1 MILKET
7 VVEAIRSSFPTEPTP
22 PEETISGGS
31 LDPDVR
37 AFAVTLRSKPWDNV
51 TLADLRSDVLGI
63 TRLSDDGWYYYLPSY
78 LFYSV
83 NEYFR
88 MDFVVDILLESLISP
103 DYGDLTEDEW
113 ILLEKSNEKSE
124 LRDELKEITLK
135 AKNDANDLKLQRIA
149 EERYRQRIARLT
161 ARQLEAILLFLGW
174 LRQEHGEDAPK
185 SLISKAEISI
195 QEAFGSDTQGRDI
208 I

>member
-1 MILKET
+1 MISNET
-7 VVEAIRSSFPTEPTP
+7 VIEVIRSSFPSKPPPTEK
-22 PEETISGGS
+22 TISGGS

-37 AFAVTLRSKPWDNV
+37 AFAVTLRSKPWDSV
-51 TLADLRSDVLGI
+51 TLTDLRSDVLGI

-88 MDFVVDILLESLISP
+88 MDFVVDTLLESLISP
-103 DYGDLTEDEW
+103 DYGDLTEHEW
-113 ILLEKSNEKSE
+113 VLLEKSREKSE
-124 LRDELKEITLK
+124 LRDELKKIALQ
-135 AKNDANDLKLQRIA
+135 AKNDANDLKLRRIV

-161 ARQLEAILLFLGW
+161 KQQLEAILLFLRW
-174 LRQEHGEDAPK
+174 LRQEHKKDASN

-195 QEAFGSDTQGRDI
+195 QEILESRHSKS
-208 I
+208 

>member
-1 MILKET
+1 MISKEAVT
-7 VVEAIRSSFPTEPTP
+7 EVIRSSFPTKPPPT
-22 PEETISGGS
+22 EETISGGS

-37 AFAVTLRSKPWDNV
+37 AFAVTLRSKPWDSV

-88 MDFVVDILLESLISP
+88 MDFVVDTLLESLISP
-103 DYGDLTEDEW
+103 DYGDLTDDEW
-113 ILLEKSNEKSE
+113 TLLEKSHEKSE
-124 LRDELKEITLK
+124 LREELKEITLK
-135 AKNDANDLKLQRIA
+135 AKNDANDLKLRRIV

-161 ARQLEAILLFLGW
+161 EQQLEAILLFLGW
-174 LRQEHGEDAPK
+174 LRQEHEGDASN

-195 QEAFGSDTQGRDI
+195 REILESRRSRS
-208 I
+208 